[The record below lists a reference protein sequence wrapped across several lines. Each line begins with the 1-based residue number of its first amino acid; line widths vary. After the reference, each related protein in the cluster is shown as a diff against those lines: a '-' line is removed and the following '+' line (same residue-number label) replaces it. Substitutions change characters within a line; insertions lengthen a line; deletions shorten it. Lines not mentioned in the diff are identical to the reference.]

1 VLKYETSLKANKFL
15 LVVHGTADEME
26 RASSILQGT
35 GAIETT
41 VHKVEKLATTTP

>member
-1 VLKYETSLKANKFL
+1 V
-15 LVVHGTADEME
+15 E

-41 VHKVEKLATTTP
+41 VHTVEELATTTP